1 MKKVGKILLVMGCI
15 IGIAVVGIN
24 VMMKKQVRAMYEQLD
39 AAAVIPPEYVADG
52 TYEGTAET
60 PLVKVTV
67 AVTVENH
74 TLKDIKL
81 LRHENGKGA
90 PAEAMLPEML
100 RQNTSEV
107 DTVSGATMSSK
118 AIRAAVREAL
128 AKGAQKA
135 EYSEKNGRN
144 DMKSKLSSF
153 WNRLKADVTQD
164 NMTKARIAEQT
175 IQNALTGIQETLNP
189 DNYLPAP
196 KKETPLT
203 EDYVLSQYR
212 GDSREKHAGRLFVLR
227 KEG

>member
-1 MKKVGKILLVMGCI
+1 MKRIGKMLLVIGCI
-15 IGIAVVGIN
+15 LGIAVCGLGLA
-24 VMMKKQVRAMYEQLD
+24 MKKQVSGMYEQLD
-39 AAAVIPPEYVADG
+39 AATVVALDHVADG

-74 TLKDIKL
+74 TLKDIQL

-118 AIRAAVREAL
+118 AIRAAVRDAL
-128 AKGAQKA
+128 VKGAQKA
-135 EYSEKNGRN
+135 EYSENNGRN
-144 DMKSKLSSF
+144 DMKSRLSNF

-164 NMTKARIAEQT
+164 NRTKAEMAEQT
-175 IQNALTGIQETLNP
+175 IQNALTGIRETLNP

-196 KKETPLT
+196 ERETPLT
-203 EDYVLSQYR
+203 EDYVLAQYR
-212 GDSREKHAGRLFVLR
+212 GDSGEKHVGRLFILR
-227 KEG
+227 QRG